1 MNVIK
6 TIKSWITSKLKS
18 RRKTFSTMTPALRTS
33 SYIKRYKLYNVH
45 RLEIKFWLFSINH
58 QQKRKNQSRNQQISA
73 WQSSHGDIGK
83 DRMVAIGVSSSIVIQ
98 EPKSARWTQ
107 TSITCNRT
115 VECPM
120 SLHDSRSPCLSRMLR
135 LSWVVFSLFLPLAS
149 ANTAP
154 QFNMSSTFRLPE
166 DTPIGTWVFQLV
178 AVDAE
183 NDSLYYS
190 IEGENAYYFSAD
202 SRTGNVTLKQ
212 PVDYEQT
219 KAILLNAKV
228 SDYNSISTFKKITI
242 IVEDRNDNKPIF
254 QNEPYMTDVL
264 ENTKNGTPIYN
275 VRAVDIDSEDAGW
288 VSYKIEEVIPN
299 NAENHQLFIIL
310 QNGTVVLNGSLSY
323 NNKSTFYRIKIFA
336 TDNGGKWHGSVIYH
350 NNTAYLSVAVIDVA
364 DLDPQ
369 FLGEPYMASV
379 SENCPLGTSVMTVL
393 AIDKDKDVN
402 DIILYS
408 IINAS
413 SLFTVNQ
420 STGVITVNS
429 NLDREGVPGEEVQ
442 FQIVAREKNLNIYH
456 QVAEVSTQVTIHI
469 TDIND
474 NKPQFYLCTD
484 PPCNFTGP
492 TEVNFSGQIEEHA
505 SARTP
510 VANLSIVA
518 YDPDKGQNGTFQLF
532 LRGPDA
538 LAFSVSPRQIVN
550 EGTVQVLVRNSSLVD
565 YETITIMTVEIVAND
580 TRRTVDCCSFATV
593 TIHLLDVNDHR
604 PEFRQTD
611 YKLSVL
617 EESPPGFIVASN
629 ITATDPDSGK
639 FGEITYQLLP
649 KSIQSDFTVNEMN
662 GTIFVAN
669 GSKINWGI
677 RPTYYA
683 TLQAMDGA
691 GLIGSTQLE
700 IAVIDIN
707 NNPPVVTGFYNFM
720 VIEGKSIEPIWIQ
733 ATDQDNQETN
743 NSRLHFEIMPG
754 NFSNNFTINPDSG
767 ELVSKGPLDREAI
780 PVELNGKIVVTV
792 LVQDLG
798 IPQLN
803 DTVNVTFTVEDK
815 NDNAP
820 SFNSSNYEFSIS
832 EGLQGAFVGVV
843 EARDA
848 DQTEIHN
855 RISFYINSSIGSN
868 NFLIRSSAKGS
879 GWYQGTLYLDIALDY
894 DQMQEKFFNLILR
907 AENSDFGERVEVA
920 IAMVR
925 VYVLD
930 VNDESPTI
938 LPSPLESI
946 HVTENEKLHQ
956 LVAVL
961 EATDKD
967 TNHSLVFQELATAC
981 FNSAGSAGN
990 ICQHWF
996 HLSANG
1002 SLFVNSSDIDYE
1014 LCTQVEI
1021 TLRVKDEFTAVGN
1034 PYSRNETLVI
1044 LIGDAN
1050 DNAPQFLPVDDTFV
1064 IIPEISPRDLPVAV
1078 VKAKDADS
1086 DENGV
1091 ITFSISEVVFIE
1103 DNGGE
1108 QKFSEV
1114 FKVAKT
1120 IEKGISVGSIQIA
1133 SNLNSAL
1140 KGRYQVKVEAKDNGT
1155 QALSNFTSLDIFSVD
1170 RSYRIKL
1177 KFDNSLKKV
1186 ESNSNEIKR
1195 ILSKATESTVYI
1207 AAIYADDSST
1217 SKSDRALEHT
1227 VMDAYFV
1234 YKNGTALT
1242 DEQVL
1247 MLIRRNPEELQSLT
1261 AHGLL
1266 VIGPADVKEPEKGM
1280 ELFGIIIGLAAAV
1293 FVLLLLLIGTVI
1305 GMRKSYTRKLKALKA
1320 LKVASHFSANGVQQ
1334 GPAIP
1339 GTNKYNTEGAN
1350 PVLGFSLDPS
1360 VNLGF
1365 EENASSEVASLNS
1378 LDENM
1383 VDASHDS
1390 FPAKLKLDKADAQW
1404 EINHLEEPLKAA
1416 LDSHRKNKPLQQGDS
1431 KKVSLDF
1438 GNSSLD
1444 TTEM

>member
-1 MNVIK
+1 MAA
-6 TIKSWITSKLKS
+6 W
-18 RRKTFSTMTPALRTS
+18 S
-33 SYIKRYKLYNVH
+33 SAADVASELQLW
-45 RLEIKFWLFSINH
+45 RLE
-58 QQKRKNQSRNQQISA
+58 SRASGGLA
-73 WQSSHGDIGK
+73 
-83 DRMVAIGVSSSIVIQ
+83 
-98 EPKSARWTQ
+98 PP
-107 TSITCNRT
+107 CN
-115 VECPM
+115 
-120 SLHDSRSPCLSRMLR
+120 SRSGRGDYGGLVIGHMT
-135 LSWVVFSLFLPLAS
+135 AS

-154 QFNMSSTFRLPE
+154 QFNMSNRFVLPE
-166 DTPIGTWVFQLV
+166 DTPIGTLVFQLV

-202 SRTGNVTLKQ
+202 SRTGNVKLKQ
-212 PVDYEQT
+212 PVDYE
-219 KAILLNAKV
+219 
-228 SDYNSISTFKKITI
+228 TFKKITI
-242 IVEDRNDNKPIF
+242 IVNDRNDNKPIF
-254 QNEPYMTDVL
+254 QNEPYLADVP
-264 ENTKNGTPIYN
+264 ENTKNGSLIYD
-275 VRAVDIDSEDAGW
+275 VRALDVDSENAGW

-336 TDNGGKWHGSVIYH
+336 TDNGGMWNGSFIYQ

-369 FLGEPYMASV
+369 FFGEPYMASV
-379 SENCPLGTSVMTVL
+379 SENCPWGTSVMTVL
-393 AIDKDKDVN
+393 AIDKDKGVD
-402 DIILYS
+402 DTILYS

-442 FQIVAREKNLNIYH
+442 FQIAAREKNLNIYH

-510 VANLSIVA
+510 VANLNIVA

-538 LAFSVSPRQIVN
+538 LAFSVSPGQIVN

-565 YETITIMTVEIVAND
+565 YETITTMTVEIVAND

-593 TIHLLDVNDHR
+593 TIHLLDINDHR

-617 EESPPGFIVASN
+617 EESPPGFIIASN
-629 ITATDPDSGK
+629 ITATDPDSGN

-649 KSIQSDFTVNEMN
+649 KSIQSNFTVNEMN
-662 GTIFVAN
+662 GTISVAN
-669 GSKINWGI
+669 GNKIVWGI
-677 RPTYYA
+677 RHVYYA
-683 TLQAMDGA
+683 TLQAMDGG

-700 IAVIDIN
+700 ITVIDIN
-707 NNPPVVTGFYNFM
+707 NNPPVVIGSYNFM
-720 VIEGKSIEPIWIQ
+720 VIEGNSIEPIWIQ
-733 ATDQDNQETN
+733 ATDQDNLETN

-780 PVELNGKIVVTV
+780 PVELKGKIVVTI

-803 DTVNVTFTVEDK
+803 TTVNVTLTVEDK

-820 SFNSSNYEFSIS
+820 SFNSSNYEFSVS
-832 EGLQGAFVGVV
+832 EGLRGALVGVV

-868 NFLIRSSAKGS
+868 NFLIRSNTRGS
-879 GWYQGTLYLDIALDY
+879 GWYEGTLYLDPDVALDY

-907 AENSDFGERVEVA
+907 AENSDFGETVEVA

-938 LPSPLESI
+938 VPSPLENI
-946 HVTENEKLHQ
+946 HVTENEKLHK

-967 TNHSLVFQELATAC
+967 TNHSLVFQELAIAC

-996 HLSANG
+996 HLVANG

-1064 IIPEISPRDLPVAV
+1064 IIPEISPMELPVAV

-1091 ITFSISEVVFIE
+1091 ITFSITEVVFIQ
-1103 DNGGE
+1103 DNGNK
-1108 QKFSEV
+1108 QTFSEV

-1155 QALSNFTSLDIFSVD
+1155 QALSNFTSLDLEWTL
-1170 RSYRIKL
+1170 YRVCYY
-1177 KFDNSLKKV
+1177 NP
-1186 ESNSNEIKR
+1186 
-1195 ILSKATESTVYI
+1195 
-1207 AAIYADDSST
+1207 
-1217 SKSDRALEHT
+1217 
-1227 VMDAYFV
+1227 FV
-1234 YKNGTALT
+1234 CF
-1242 DEQVL
+1242 Q
-1247 MLIRRNPEELQSLT
+1247 
-1261 AHGLL
+1261 
-1266 VIGPADVKEPEKGM
+1266 GPGDVKEPEKGM

-1293 FVLLLLLIGTVI
+1293 FVLLLLLTGTVI

-1334 GPAIP
+1334 GTAIP

-1378 LDENM
+1378 LDEDM

-1404 EINHLEEPLKAA
+1404 EINNMEEPLKAA
-1416 LDSHRKNKPLQQGDS
+1416 LDSHRKNNPLQQGNS
-1431 KKVSLDF
+1431 KDVSLDF

-1444 TTEM
+1444 TTEI